1 MTLFISGTCAS
12 KVDCTYSF
20 DLTIRPTHYK
30 SENTSPSCSPRSPPE
45 LDYAPERKR
54 EPREHTIKCYM
65 NLTPQSRSALAPISP
80 PLFFFSGK
88 GLFFSVLRLDSWA
101 SFMFSRS
108 KESGLLLLASLV
120 TSSENGASPW
130 SHNRKQLV
138 RPFQFIILTSS
149 YSPTSSYSFISQV
162 WSGSTQ
168 SFRYLL
174 RP

>member
-1 MTLFISGTCAS
+1 
-12 KVDCTYSF
+12 
-20 DLTIRPTHYK
+20 
-30 SENTSPSCSPRSPPE
+30 
-45 LDYAPERKR
+45 
-54 EPREHTIKCYM
+54 M

-88 GLFFSVLRLDSWA
+88 GLFISVLRLDSWA

-138 RPFQFIILTSS
+138 RPFQFIIFTNIIIFIHKPGLIRLNPKLQVLASS
-149 YSPTSSYSFISQV
+149 LALNSS
-162 WSGSTQ
+162 
-168 SFRYLL
+168 
-174 RP
+174 